1 MESKLCHCTLYRRDI
16 SCLLGIYIQRIG
28 HICPAWWIY
37 IYITLGIYALQ
48 IAYICLVKT
57 KSMLVNQG

>member
-1 MESKLCHCTLYRRDI
+1 MSLY
-16 SCLLGIYIQRIG
+16 SLLGGIYPVYWAYIQRIG

-37 IYITLGIYALQ
+37 IYITLGIYVLQ